1 MCNNRRMRNGTLA
14 LALGLAA
21 FGAAHAQSGAELEKA
36 RGCGA
41 CHAPTATKI
50 GPSYAE
56 IANRHRNDAAAADR
70 LATLLKEGK
79 RHPRVAASDTELRA
93 LVAYVLS
100 AR

>member
-1 MCNNRRMRNGTLA
+1 MCNNRRMRNFLA
-14 LALGLAA
+14 LTLGLSLI
-21 FGAAHAQSGAELEKA
+21 GAAHAQSGADLEKA

-41 CHAPTATKI
+41 CHAPVGTKI

-56 IANRHRNDAAAADR
+56 IASRHRNDAAAADR
-70 LATLLKEGK
+70 LATMLKEGK
-79 RHPRVAASDTELRA
+79 RHPRVAASDAELRA